1 MSQQDTSQASGT
13 AKKSRRQAGW
23 TWVGVRQG
31 TLALQV
37 RHAAHTTGQIAAACG
52 TPQRAHY
59 NATMSPRYGSSL
71 LSTLPAREL
80 LGRLL
85 AVRVSLIA
93 GWAAGIAWLHWG
105 VHIPM
110 PLVPMGV
117 VLLLMGLFSL
127 TTAWR
132 LRLGVPATQMEFLAH
147 LLADLTAFA
156 VLVFFSGGVTNPFVS
171 LMLMPVVIA
180 AISLRPRWVWLLAAV
195 AGIFYGLLL
204 LYYQPLAIADP
215 IAAYGMHLAG
225 MWFNFLISAGLIAF
239 FVTRMHAALR
249 TRDQELSALREKQ
262 LRDERIVALGTQAA
276 LAAHELATP
285 LATIQTTAHELA
297 REFANDPEIGAD
309 CHLLEKQAQACK
321 QILTQLAARA
331 QDTTPAALP
340 LDTWVTSLL
349 ERWQVLRP
357 DAQLTSTLPASGRD
371 FTPPEGLEQAILNV
385 LNNAADASPDAVE
398 VRAETNSD
406 ELLIDIADRGPGFSP
421 EQKTQAGRVVF
432 SGKPGRGWGMGLAL
446 THATLERLGGTLTLT
461 ERDGGGTRVRITLP
475 WSQTA

>member
-1 MSQQDTSQASGT
+1 MRTI
-13 AKKSRRQAGW
+13 
-23 TWVGVRQG
+23 
-31 TLALQV
+31 
-37 RHAAHTTGQIAAACG
+37 GQIAAARG
-52 TPQRAHY
+52 TRRHGYY
-59 NATMSPRYGSSL
+59 NAAMSSATDSTL
-71 LSTLPAREL
+71 LSTLPARAL

-85 AVRVSLIA
+85 AVRLSLIA
-93 GWAAGIAWLHWG
+93 GWAAGIVWLHWG
-105 VHIPM
+105 LRIPM
-110 PLVPMGV
+110 PLLPMGA
-117 VLLLMGLFSL
+117 VLLLMGMFSL

-132 LRLGVPATQMEFLAH
+132 LRLDLPATQMEFLAH

-171 LMLMPVVIA
+171 LMLVPVVIA

-195 AGIFYGLLL
+195 AGGFYGLLL
-204 LYYQPLAIADP
+204 FYFQPLAVTDP
-215 IAAYGMHLAG
+215 TAAYGMHLGG

-297 REFANDPEIGAD
+297 REFVNDPDIGAD

-331 QDTTPAALP
+331 QDSAATAHP
-340 LDTWVTSLL
+340 LDAWLTTLV

-357 DAQLTSTLPASGRD
+357 DAHVRLTLLDDSRD
-371 FTPPEGLEQAILNV
+371 FIPPEGLEQAILNV
-385 LNNAADASPDAVE
+385 LNNAADVSPHAVE
-398 VRAETNSD
+398 FAATASRDA
-406 ELLIDIADRGPGFSP
+406 LAIDIADRGPGFTP
-421 EQKTQAGRVVF
+421 EQKAQAGRVLF

-446 THATLERLGGTLTLT
+446 THATLERIGGTLTLA
-461 ERDGGGTRVRITLP
+461 ERNGGGTRVRITLP
-475 WSQTA
+475 WTHPV